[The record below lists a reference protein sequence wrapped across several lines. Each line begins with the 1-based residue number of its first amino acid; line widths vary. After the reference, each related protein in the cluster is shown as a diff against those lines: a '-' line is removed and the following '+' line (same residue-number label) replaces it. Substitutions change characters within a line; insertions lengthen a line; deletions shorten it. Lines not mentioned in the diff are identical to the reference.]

1 MSGILIPWSE
11 QTTNVMATMTYEDLL
26 TKLQQ
31 LNPNQLKKNV
41 AIYDEHLNEKCLVHN
56 ELVFFDNNQFPYLKI

>member
-1 MSGILIPWSE
+1 
-11 QTTNVMATMTYEDLL
+11 MATMTYEDLL
-26 TKLQQ
+26 IKLQQ

-56 ELVFFDNNQFPYLKI
+56 ELIFFDNNQFPYLKI

>member
-1 MSGILIPWSE
+1 MSWNLIPWSE

-41 AIYDEHLNEKCLVHN
+41 AIYDEHLDAKCLAHN
-56 ELVFFDNNQFPYLKI
+56 KLIFFDNNRFPYIKI